1 MQIQLEMGPDFSAV
15 VASLGSMGFSVLEA
29 ADKGLNTGVKLAAS
43 TVVSQY
49 LTGQSLKRRSHN
61 LANAVQ
67 GWLAG
72 PLHGVV
78 GVRESSAVDRYK
90 WLLGDEQMTILPKK
104 GKFLTI
110 PIGEALTGTGR
121 LKAEYSGGLRSI
133 EGGFFLRT
141 KGSILFGYKQGK
153 KGKFRALFVLVKSV
167 FVQGSGALY
176 DGVIDSLDDITG
188 EMQSEID
195 KVTGS

>member
-1 MQIQLEMGPDFSAV
+1 
-15 VASLGSMGFSVLEA
+15 MGFSVLEA
-29 ADKGLNTGVKLAAS
+29 ADKGLDTGVKLAAS
-43 TVVSQY
+43 TVVTQY
-49 LTGQSLKRRSHN
+49 LTGQALKRRGGD
-61 LANAVQ
+61 LARAVQ

-78 GVRESSAVDRYK
+78 GVQEASAVDRYK

-133 EGGFFLRT
+133 EGGFFLRS
-141 KGSILFGYKQGK
+141 KGNLLFGYKRGK